1 MLRYNQRQAAR
12 ALHASFELVQ
22 TGVVRPIRPVSVY
35 SYSEVKTAFS
45 TMGRAEHM
53 GKIVL
58 RAYPGDLVPAVPR
71 NRHPLKLKP
80 DATYVILGGLGGI
93 GRFLTLKLAENGAKH
108 IAFFS
113 RSGDI
118 KPKAKSLMQELKEIG
133 VNATSYIC
141 DIADATA
148 FGATM
153 TRMSMEKPP
162 VKGVI
167 HATMVLNDEDFN
179 AMTYEQWNNT
189 TCNKI
194 QGGLNMHRFMP
205 TDLDFCVLMSSI
217 APIMG
222 NGTQSNYAA
231 GNSFLD
237 GLAWHRRSLGLA
249 ACALNFGFIAGVG
262 WAAEN
267 VKISDKHR
275 ADYDLSSIHPPE
287 VWSLIE
293 SAITGYQYM
302 DIPMPPQMGT
312 CAGSGGQA
320 QKMKHIE
327 TWMHYTD
334 PKYAYIRQLDV
345 RGEGKAIGSA
355 QDFVKELKKALREAK
370 SLGEAADLAEDA
382 IAGKLSRVM
391 FMAAEDVDTSKPVSV
406 YGVDS
411 LIVTE
416 IRNWIFDVMRST
428 VSMVDLLNAPSIS
441 QLALKTA
448 VGSLLVAEEV
458 RREGKQDTS

>member
-1 MLRYNQRQAAR
+1 MA
-12 ALHASFELVQ
+12 
-22 TGVVRPIRPVSVY
+22 
-35 SYSEVKTAFS
+35 
-45 TMGRAEHM
+45 RAEHL
-53 GKIVL
+53 GKVVL
-58 RAYPGDLVPAVPR
+58 RAHPEDLIPAIPR
-71 NRHPLKLKP
+71 NQHPLELKSN
-80 DATYVILGGLGGI
+80 ATYVILGGLGGI
-93 GRFLTLKLAENGAKH
+93 GRFLTMRLAEHGAKN

-113 RSGDI
+113 RSGDA
-118 KPKAKSLMQELKEIG
+118 KPKAKALMEELKDMG

-141 DIADATA
+141 DVADPAA
-148 FGATM
+148 FERTM
-153 TRMSMEKPP
+153 TRISTEMPP

-167 HATMVLNDEDFN
+167 HATMVLNDEDFKI
-179 AMTYEQWNNT
+179 MTYEQWSKT

-205 TDLDFCVLMSSI
+205 ADLDFCVLMSSI

-222 NGTQSNYAA
+222 NGTQANYAA

-237 GLAWHRRSLGLA
+237 GLAWHRRALGLK
-249 ACALNFGFIAGVG
+249 ACALNFGFIAGIG

-287 VWSLIE
+287 VWSMIE
-293 SAITGYQYM
+293 SGITGFQHK

-327 TWMHYTD
+327 TWMHYND
-334 PKYAYIRQLDV
+334 PKYAYMRQLDV
-345 RGEGKAIGSA
+345 RGDGKAVGSA
-355 QDFVKELKKALREAK
+355 QDAIKVLKKSLTQSK
-370 SLGEAADLAEDA
+370 SLGQAADLCEDA
-382 IAGKLSRVM
+382 IAAKLSRVM

-416 IRNWIFDVMRST
+416 IRNWIFDVLRSA
-428 VSMVDLLNAPSIS
+428 VSMVDLLNAPSIA
-441 QLALKTA
+441 QLAVKTA
-448 VGSLLVAEEV
+448 EGSLLVPEGV
-458 RREGKQDTS
+458 RTEGKQDGL

>member
-1 MLRYNQRQAAR
+1 M
-12 ALHASFELVQ
+12 E
-22 TGVVRPIRPVSVY
+22 
-35 SYSEVKTAFS
+35 KAFS
-45 TMGRAEHM
+45 TMEQAEHM

-58 RAYPGDLVPAVPR
+58 KAHPEDLVPAIPR
-71 NRHPLKLKP
+71 SPHPLKLKP
-80 DATYVILGGLGGI
+80 DATYVLLGGLGGI
-93 GRFLTLKLAENGAKH
+93 GRFLTKRLAEHGAKH

-113 RSGDI
+113 RSGDA
-118 KPKAKSLMQELKEIG
+118 KPKAKALMHELIDMG
-133 VNATSYIC
+133 INTVSYIC
-141 DIADATA
+141 DIADPVV
-148 FGATM
+148 FEATM
-153 TRMSMEKPP
+153 TRISYEMPP
-162 VKGVI
+162 IKGVI
-167 HATMVLNDEDFN
+167 HATMVLNDEDFQT
-179 AMTYEQWNNT
+179 MTYEQWNNT
-189 TCNKI
+189 TRNKI
-194 QGGLNMHRFMP
+194 QGGLNMHTYMP
-205 TDLDFCVLMSSI
+205 HDLDFCVLMSSI

-237 GLAWHRRSLGLA
+237 GLAWHRRAQGLA
-249 ACALNFGFIAGVG
+249 ACALNFGFIAGIG

-293 SAITGYQYM
+293 SAITGYQYR

-327 TWMHYTD
+327 TWMHYND
-334 PKYAYIRQLDV
+334 PKYAYMRQLDV
-345 RGEGKAIGSA
+345 RGDGKAVGRV
-355 QDFVKELKKALREAK
+355 QDSIKELKKSLTQAK
-370 SLGEAADLAEDA
+370 SLGQAADMVEDA

-391 FMAAEDVDTSKPVSV
+391 FMAAEDIDTTKPVSV

-416 IRNWIFDVMRST
+416 IRNWIFDVIRSA
-428 VSMVDLLNAPSIS
+428 VSMVDLLNAPSIA
-441 QLALKTA
+441 QLAIKTA
-448 VGSLLVAEEV
+448 EGSLLVPEQV
-458 RREGKQDTS
+458 RREGR